1 MIRKTLFLM
10 TLYLAPQAA
19 AYALETNI
27 CIQNK
32 TQQVKKINVTGIDNY
47 DWENERPDHNFQNVV
62 INSGEEVCRR
72 EDING
77 YSKPQFSF
85 TVNNQETRMKYL
97 EGSWLSVQNIN
108 VQDSLYGLRDS
119 RDENKYTLGSYLPGG
134 ICRRGARC
142 SSFEIREHYHTPN
155 SWMSGLDD
163 KTRLDQISIPGTHD
177 SAAYKIDY
185 RSYNPTNPI
194 FAAKALAQY
203 TGPYSLFGIAATEYK
218 KAIQTAPRMDIS
230 SQLKSGVRF
239 IDMRGRRKGKECL
252 LHHGGYYLMQTCGDF
267 LSKVYKFLD
276 DNPTE
281 TIILS
286 VKTEYDGFPNSLEME
301 DIIKNY
307 IYNEDGGNN
316 RKYWYVGTSIPSLGI
331 NTKDRNVNE
340 KDRNLDVEY
349 GDKNV
354 RGRIVLL
361 RRFGSKDSSF
371 GIPTDGWPDDN
382 WGYTDDKKIF
392 VQDEY
397 KNILANNK
405 WDMIQKMFQR
415 RQNER
420 RVWFVNFTSAYY
432 ALNTPYDFAMNINYR
447 VKNRLRGQA
456 GNFGTIVMD
465 FMTPEISEIIYSTN
479 YGGWA
484 NNN

>member
-1 MIRKTLFLM
+1 MFKKTLYLM
-10 TLYLAPQAA
+10 TLYLSHLAAPN
-19 AYALETNI
+19 ALETNI

-32 TQQVKKINVTGIDNY
+32 TQHVKRINVTGIDNY
-47 DWENERPDHNFQNVV
+47 DWEKERPDHNFQNVF

-77 YSKPQFSF
+77 YSNPQFSF
-85 TVNNQETRMKYL
+85 KVNNQETRMKYL
-97 EGSWLSVQNIN
+97 EGTWLSVQNIN
-108 VQDSLYGLRDS
+108 GQDSLYGLRDS

-134 ICRRGARC
+134 ICRKGARC
-142 SSFEIREHYHTPN
+142 SRFEIREHYYTPN

-163 KTRLDQISIPGTHD
+163 TKRLDQISIPGTHD

-185 RSYNPTNPI
+185 RTNNPANPL

-203 TGPYSLFGIAATEYK
+203 TGPYPLLRIAETGYTD
-218 KAIQTAPRMDIS
+218 AIQTVPRMNIS
-230 SQLKSGVRF
+230 NQLKSGIRF
-239 IDMRGRRKGKECL
+239 IDMRGRRKGNGCL
-252 LHHGGYYLMQTCGDF
+252 LHHGGYYLLQTCGDF
-267 LSKVYKFLD
+267 LSKIYKFLD

-281 TIILS
+281 TIVLS

-316 RKYWYVGTSIPSLGI
+316 KKYWYVGTTIPSLGI
-331 NTKDRNVNE
+331 NTKDRN
-340 KDRNLDVEY
+340 LDVES
-349 GDKNV
+349 GGTNV

-361 RRFGSKDSSF
+361 RRFSSKDSKF

-392 VQDEY
+392 IQDEY

-405 WDMIQKMFQR
+405 WDMIQKTLQR
-415 RQNER
+415 RQNEPG
-420 RVWFVNFTSAYY
+420 VWFVNFTSAYY
-432 ALNTPYDFAMNINYR
+432 ALNTPYDFAMNINFR
-447 VKNRLRGQA
+447 VKNKLKGQE

-465 FMTPEISEIIYSTN
+465 FITPEISEIIYSTN
-479 YGGWA
+479 FGGWGK
-484 NNN
+484 